1 MPSPRPRS
9 APASEAVHRCCHQLR
24 CSEGAADE
32 MFTLP
37 GLRLGAAN
45 YIYPS
50 DAGSDPSEQ
59 RPAKTSDPVVGA
71 AQRQTCGRFL
81 GRLATF

>member
-1 MPSPRPRS
+1 
-9 APASEAVHRCCHQLR
+9 
-24 CSEGAADE
+24 